1 LPDWLLEDWPRAEMK
16 ARIETLHRRSEAA
29 PA

>member
-1 LPDWLLEDWPRAEMK
+1 LPDWLLEDWPPAEMK
-16 ARIETLHRRSEAA
+16 ARIATLRRRSEAA